1 MCSTTESP
9 KEHFYQH
16 HKSQSF
22 NFHTKKSSAS
32 LQKSLDEHKGCTT
45 TAYTIFMATPVASSN
60 PATKSNQ
67 HQDYSVSP
75 ISIQESM
82 GVAEVVHKKRACY
95 VPMQVTIPTCCL
107 RSQLNELQRRN
118 QLIANSMSQPP
129 IAEPSPLLSNETNNT
144 APKLLPT
151 AIEVIA
157 TIRPSP
163 LPAGLLFILVHF
175 PLSFI
180 SCVYD

>member
-22 NFHTKKSSAS
+22 NSHTKKSSAS

-67 HQDYSVSP
+67 QQDYSVSP
-75 ISIQESM
+75 ISIQESI

-118 QLIANSMSQPP
+118 QLIANSISQPP
-129 IAEPSPLLSNETNNT
+129 VAEPSPLFPNESNNS
-144 APKLLPT
+144 APKLLQT

-163 LPAGLLFILVHF
+163 FRSSSLFFCCLF
-175 PLSFI
+175 FI
-180 SCVYD
+180 KFYFVCL